1 MPVETVWN
9 VAQRSNGYYTSID
22 CNALTPLLAFV
33 VDLLYKF
40 FYSCAENDN
49 ISIVWHIASRG
60 PAVVTELL
68 VFINTFSRLKNNC
81 FWKKTRFAFKFQ
93 SFKNYRSKDTELT
106 EQIRTWRNVR
116 GRSVGELEREFSCCV
131 SGAADNRG
139 RQEAV
144 MVTCGE
150 HVISV
155 FEPMM
160 QCERSEHR
168 RRRDGRLTT
177 VSPAHAVLTTAADPR
192 THLTCMQYTNTHQL
206 CTDQQVCRS
215 ERSLYQTTGLSSA
228 LKVSFDVTS
237 LILAILF
244 QFYTADCGPG
254 SVAWRAV
261 NFYNLPSPSNLWQNV
276 AWRSDPTAVKG
287 IMYFRLKQRIFI
299 YCLFLSLRNT
309 VFQLKWRQILLNTT

>member
-1 MPVETVWN
+1 LFLE
-9 VAQRSNGYYTSID
+9 
-22 CNALTPLLAFV
+22 
-33 VDLLYKF
+33 
-40 FYSCAENDN
+40 
-49 ISIVWHIASRG
+49 
-60 PAVVTELL
+60 
-68 VFINTFSRLKNNC
+68 
-81 FWKKTRFAFKFQ
+81 KTRFAFKFQ

-131 SGAADNRG
+131 GGAADNRG

-168 RRRDGRLTT
+168 RWRDGRLTT

-192 THLTCMQYTNTHQL
+192 THLTCMQYINSVLTNKFADQSGL
-206 CTDQQVCRS
+206 CTKLLVLARPWRS
-215 ERSLYQTTGLSSA
+215 RL
-228 LKVSFDVTS
+228 TS

-254 SVAWRAV
+254 SVGWRAV
-261 NFYNLPSPSNLWQNV
+261 NFYNLPRPSNLWQNV
-276 AWRSDPTAVKG
+276 GWRSDPTAIKG

-299 YCLFLSLRNT
+299 YCYLFIS
-309 VFQLKWRQILLNTT
+309 FIAK